1 MDKIILSASPREL
14 AKKQLKKMRESGQ
27 LPAVLYGRGQKNHN
41 ITLDSKEFDTVFGR
55 AGHST
60 ILELELEGKKHNV
73 LIQDVAFDV
82 VRSTPIHADLYLVK
96 MDEVIRTE
104 VPLHFVGESTAVF
117 QQDGSLITNLEAI
130 EIEALPADLPAQIE
144 VDISGLDDF
153 EKTIAV
159 ADLVIPKGVKVFN
172 EADILVARVEP
183 PRSDEELEALDEE
196 VVENIPTE
204 EGETPADEVQS
215 K

>member
-1 MDKIILSASPREL
+1 MDKIILSASPRVL
-14 AKKQLKKMRESGQ
+14 AKKQLKTLRESGQ

-41 ITLDSKEFDTVFGR
+41 ITLDSKEFGIVFGR

-60 ILELELEGKKHNV
+60 ILELDLEGKKHNV

-82 VRSTPIHADLYLVK
+82 VRSTPIHADLYMVK

-117 QQDGSLITNLEAI
+117 QQDGSLITNLEAV
-130 EIEALPADLPAQIE
+130 EVEALPADLPSQIE
-144 VDISGLDDF
+144 VDISILDDF

-159 ADLVIPKGVKVFN
+159 ADLVIPKGVKIFN
-172 EADILVARVEP
+172 ETDILVARVEP

-196 VVENIPTE
+196 VVENIPAE
-204 EGETPADEVQS
+204 EGESPAEAPDD